1 MVSVIMLALWVTGT
15 AFESEN
21 EKLLGTVLPFRI
33 RQFMDTYFLGWN
45 ITHPQDRGYA
55 PSTNCSWGSL
65 VLFLF
70 LALIEEQIYSSLPPL
85 LLSLF
90 GSYQALPEITGSL
103 ESIEVQDAKRS
114 VLFFSRVEDESNP
127 LIVNLSK
134 QAALRSVRV
143 FFPLFSL

>member
-15 AFESEN
+15 AFEGVN

-45 ITHPQDRGYA
+45 ITHPQDRGYS

-85 LLSLF
+85 LLSLL
-90 GSYQALPEITGSL
+90 GSYQVLPEITGSL

-114 VLFFSRVEDESNP
+114 VLFSRVEDVSNP